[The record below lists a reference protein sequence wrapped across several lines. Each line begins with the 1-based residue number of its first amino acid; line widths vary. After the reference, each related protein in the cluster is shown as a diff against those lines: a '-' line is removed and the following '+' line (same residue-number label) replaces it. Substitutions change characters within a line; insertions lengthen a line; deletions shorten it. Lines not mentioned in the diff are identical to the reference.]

1 MRIKGFIAFPIFL
14 IITACARNSDSSMNT
29 ITCNPPQNPSTLS
42 GKYNSQMTAISEHGK
57 KFGSSTLD
65 LKVDESG
72 IITGTYAWETSD
84 GHGNDST
91 GKKVQEDSEAVIGV
105 FDSRDCEIG
114 LAETNESGSFRGR
127 LLPDGKIDLILIE
140 PGDHPVAKLFSFER
154 SPES

>member
-1 MRIKGFIAFPIFL
+1 MA
-14 IITACARNSDSSMNT
+14 
-29 ITCNPPQNPSTLS
+29 
-42 GKYNSQMTAISEHGK
+42 AISEHGK

-72 IITGTYAWETSD
+72 VITGTYAWETSD

-127 LLPDGKIDLILIE
+127 LLPVGKIDLILI
-140 PGDHPVAKLFSFER
+140 
-154 SPES
+154 